1 MVASRNHCK
10 LFSGRVND
18 VCGACRMRL
27 CGAFTFSRSLRGCG
41 SHATTDAA
49 RSMRHQCHQGAVHG
63 QSALFGFGGVTVR
76 RKRAYFLL
84 PQAVAQRSK
93 DNVAELPGRAVEVEL
108 QLLVRA
114 EALDGDAAL
123 DNLDFHFS
131 QGNRHRTNQIGV
143 LIPPCKELFDVR
155 RCDHDLVH
163 HPEFLPTNVPA

>member
-1 MVASRNHCK
+1 
-10 LFSGRVND
+10 
-18 VCGACRMRL
+18 
-27 CGAFTFSRSLRGCG
+27 
-41 SHATTDAA
+41 
-49 RSMRHQCHQGAVHG
+49 MRHQCHQGAVHG